1 MDAGVSW
8 RSTAT
13 RGAQNPGLLPGCSHP
28 VPKLPFLVPQ
38 VAWRARP
45 LARQAPGFQ
54 RQVFLARHR
63 DPQCA
68 LCALLMDRREGDR
81 SVEAE
86 YRALWPRATRPVPAM
101 EGGVDAGAAE
111 S

>member
-1 MDAGVSW
+1 MRDECD
-8 RSTAT
+8 
-13 RGAQNPGLLPGCSHP
+13 PEL
-28 VPKLPFLVPQ
+28 KLTLPQ

-45 LARQAPGFQ
+45 LARLAPGFQ

-68 LCALLMDRREGDR
+68 LCALLMDRRDGDR

-86 YRALWPRATRPVPAM
+86 YRALWPRDTRPVPAL
-101 EGGVDAGAAE
+101 EAGVDAGAAAAKSE

>member
-1 MDAGVSW
+1 MRHVFA
-8 RSTAT
+8 
-13 RGAQNPGLLPGCSHP
+13 P
-28 VPKLPFLVPQ
+28 VPELTCLLPQ

-45 LARQAPGFQ
+45 LARLAPGFQ

-68 LCALLMDRREGDR
+68 LCALLMDRRDGDR

-86 YRALWPRATRPVPAM
+86 YRALWPRATCPAPALQG
-101 EGGVDAGAAE
+101 EADATAGAARAE